1 MLFRSRD
8 KTPDSINGATI
19 ALVHDF
25 ENSKT
30 TDKISDL
37 RYDIMLPKSNVLQ
50 FDLIDGTKITI
61 RPSGTEPKIK
71 FYVSVHDKINNIDEY
86 NSKTIELKTK
96 IDKIID
102 QLIK

>member
-1 MLFRSRD
+1 MMNNFRD

-25 ENSKT
+25 EKGKT
-30 TDKISDL
+30 IDKISDL

-71 FYVSVHDKINNIDEY
+71 FYVSVHDKLNSSDEY
-86 NSKTIELKTK
+86 FAKTKELQAK
-96 IDKIID
+96 IDKIIGE
-102 QLIK
+102 LVG